1 MRKVVSTLLIITGA
15 LILTIS
21 IYQFYQQKVST
32 NKTLDKAQQLVF
44 KRDGQAKMVDQFSPK
59 ENDVIGVLNIPKLER
74 SLPIIEGTDEEMLEK
89 GVGHYSSTMFPG
101 QDEQILL
108 SGHRD
113 TVFRKFGELEIGDR
127 LIVEMPYGEFEYE
140 IRKTE
145 IVASDNTTVIGPK
158 GEEVLTVSTCYPFS
172 YIGSAPDRYIIY
184 AYPVKQSK

>member
-1 MRKVVSTLLIITGA
+1 MRKVVSTLLIITGV

-21 IYQFYQQKVST
+21 IYQFYQQKIST

-172 YIGSAPDRYIIY
+172 YIGTAPDRYIIY
-184 AYPVKQSK
+184 AYPMKHLK

>member
-1 MRKVVSTLLIITGA
+1 MKKAVSTLLIITGA

-21 IYQFYQQKVST
+21 ICQFYQQKVST
-32 NKTLDKAQQLVF
+32 NKTLEKAQQLVF
-44 KRDGQAKMVDQFSPK
+44 KSDGRAKMVDQFSPK

-74 SLPIIEGTDEEMLEK
+74 SLPIIEGTDEEILEK
-89 GVGHYSSTMFPG
+89 GVGHYSSTVFPG

-127 LIVEMPYGEFEYE
+127 LIMEMTYGEFEYE

-145 IVASDNTTVIGPK
+145 VVASDNTTVIGPK

-184 AYPVKQSK
+184 AYPVKQLE